1 MQQHW
6 PCAISD
12 TKFHGILR
20 LNAVLLWV
28 TAFVFLVL
36 IICDLRFAPYNAW
49 NDARLAPVAAWLR
62 GFPFYASEHS
72 GIINGNYYP
81 PLGDL
86 AFLPAGLFNHPV
98 PAIIAGSALSL
109 LMSLS
114 AGVGGLLMWSRRE
127 KVPFQIVVLGSVLYL
142 GLSLITDGPN
152 YSLFAIHVDAPAIAL
167 MLWGVVY
174 YGRWWAYRSTASLAV
189 SAVLLSSVVWA
200 KQLGFPLPVVYCAV
214 TIFIGGTRPAM
225 IFAVWSLATSIFWP
239 LVLAPIITDW
249 HGFFFSIWTLFAS
262 HPWVGQFT
270 GATAERVHLY
280 LLTTSRFFREYWLFY
295 VLGLAVVLALAGP
308 AQTQHRAPRFA
319 FTLAASAFIA
329 AITMLPLSMLGRVKV
344 GGDINQLAY
353 TLQPLLFAFVI
364 GGMALLA
371 DAEKAGAQWNFVAQS
386 VVCACLLLFML
397 ILRPDIEIRSYS
409 SRVSQLP
416 PLLTAY
422 HESKSGD
429 TWFPEFPLSTLLAT
443 GQLYHHGYSIFA
455 IYLGGFTV
463 STQQLTEGIPKQR
476 PFKLKYLGTEEADK
490 LITIMK
496 IPPLITIMKIPP
508 GDFTQKE
515 VGPWREV
522 LIQKFPPS

>member
-127 KVPFQIVVLGSVLYL
+127 KAPFQIVVLGGVLYL
-142 GLSLITDGPN
+142 GLLLITDGPN

-189 SAVLLSSVVWA
+189 SAVLFSSVVWA
-200 KQLGFPLPVVYCAV
+200 KQLGFPLPVVYCGV
-214 TIFIGGTRPAM
+214 TIFIGGTRLAM

-249 HGFFFSIWTLFAS
+249 HAFFFSIWTLFAS

-270 GATAERVHLY
+270 GDTAERVHLY
-280 LLTTSRFFREYWLFY
+280 LLTTTRFFREYWLFY

-344 GGDINQLAY
+344 DGDINELTY

-364 GGMALLA
+364 GGMALIA

-386 VVCACLLLFML
+386 VICACLLLFML
-397 ILRPDIEIRSYS
+397 ILRPDIEIRSYPL
-409 SRVSQLP
+409 RVSQLP

-422 HESKSGD
+422 EESKSGD
-429 TWFPEFPLSTLLAT
+429 TWFPEFPLSALLAT

-455 IYLGGFTV
+455 VYLGGFTV
-463 STQQLTEGIPKQR
+463 SAQQLTEGIPKQR
-476 PFKLKYLGTEEADK
+476 PFKLKYLTGTPEADK

-496 IPPLITIMKIPP
+496 IPPGEFI
-508 GDFTQKE
+508 QKE